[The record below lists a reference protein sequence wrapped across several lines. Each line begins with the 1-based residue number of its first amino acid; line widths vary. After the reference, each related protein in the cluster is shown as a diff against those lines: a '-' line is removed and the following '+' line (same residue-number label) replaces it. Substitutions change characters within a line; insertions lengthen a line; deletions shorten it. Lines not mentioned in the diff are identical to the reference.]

1 MMINTHNCYGG
12 GLSWPIFT
20 LLRRGTLF
28 LLSSYWSG
36 NIGSRGNIQHALSSF
51 MIAMIWEE
59 IINKIIISVH
69 MLAVHHSTFYMEHC
83 PSHPQFWVI
92 VYVTEDNV
100 WCSLSSHSFMF
111 VPNHM
116 NFRCS
121 VNLPSVNLPCAV
133 LVSHN
138 MFHIPLKKAF
148 PSLYHESSLLLI

>member
-12 GLSWPIFT
+12 GLSWPIFS

-51 MIAMIWEE
+51 VIAMIGEE

-69 MLAVHHSTFYMEHC
+69 MSGVHHSRCYMEHC
-83 PSHPQFWVI
+83 PSQPQFWVI

-100 WCSLSSHSFMF
+100 WYSLSSHSFMF
-111 VPNHM
+111 GPNHM
-116 NFRCS
+116 NVHCS
-121 VNLPSVNLPCAV
+121 VNLPYAV